1 MHPTADDPTHHN
13 AMWVRALGD
22 PRISAAAR
30 LRSASPTRVGL
41 PGDRRRRWEDIGLIA
56 SLRRARDRVGRLVRW
71 TLP

>member
-1 MHPTADDPTHHN
+1 MHPTSDDPTHHN
-13 AMWVRALGD
+13 AMRVGALGD
-22 PRISAAAR
+22 PRISAVAR

-56 SLRRARDRVGRLVRW
+56 FFRRARDRVGRFVQW